1 MRKDDLTARR
11 PRRTVWAALCFF
23 FAVCNVLV
31 SCRYWHSSA
40 LNAFALCC
48 LAILDI
54 VVAVQFAKQHLLPD
68 DGVRHTVFGVCYRV
82 TPWHEIQDV
91 MLVRQQFGAGR
102 ARPKLVFTKVGGTVY
117 RPAEDG
123 RIPDDPYRA
132 FCQERM
138 AGKNFQMDYT
148 GETQRAC
155 IVKNHGGIDYDGWT
169 K

>member
-1 MRKDDLTARR
+1 
-11 PRRTVWAALCFF
+11 
-23 FAVCNVLV
+23 
-31 SCRYWHSSA
+31 
-40 LNAFALCC
+40 
-48 LAILDI
+48 
-54 VVAVQFAKQHLLPD
+54 
-68 DGVRHTVFGVCYRV
+68 
-82 TPWHEIQDV
+82 

-102 ARPKLVFTKVGGTVY
+102 ARPKLVFTRIDGAVY

-148 GETQRAC
+148 GDAQRAC